1 MAGCSIEEAHNAHK
15 VAKQSQPHLSGQN
28 SVVSSVT
35 SSAKVASTKLLT
47 MSTAPSTAASTHSI
61 VVEGIM
67 YIHAA
72 DQPPPIPSS
81 TAYTVRVTD
90 STTLITVPSTH
101 WEPPSPG
108 SIDSSSSS
116 YLALSGPLK
125 ASVDWH
131 TLSCSIADLN
141 PEDSEVSPIPSC
153 TAHVL
158 LAKARDM
165 PFLLDSGASIHISP
179 EQSDF
184 KCLHLIMVHP
194 IKGFNRSSTTAI
206 GMGDIDLCTGAGC
219 KLCLRDVLF
228 VPTCMTHLLSVS
240 SLAITGYNFIT
251 FGPANCWIS
260 DKFNKIIVR
269 GFLDKSTKLY
279 PLNCDSAHVMRSMAL
294 LARCTPNLV
303 TWH

>member
-1 MAGCSIEEAHNAHK
+1 MAGCSIKEACNAHK
-15 VAKQSQPHLSGQN
+15 AAKQSQPHLSGQN
-28 SVVSSVT
+28 SAVPSVT
-35 SSAKVASTKLLT
+35 SSAIIASTELLT
-47 MSTAPSTAASTHSI
+47 TSTAPSTAASTHSI

-67 YIHAA
+67 YTCAA

-81 TAYTVRVTD
+81 MAYTICVTD
-90 STTLITVPSTH
+90 STTPITMPSAH

-141 PEDSEVSPIPSC
+141 PKDSEVSPIPSH

-158 LAKARDM
+158 LAKAWDM
-165 PFLLDSGASIHISP
+165 PFLLDSGTSIHISP
-179 EQSDF
+179 ERSDF
-184 KCLHLIMVHP
+184 KHLCLIMAHP

-206 GMGDIDLCTGAGC
+206 SVGDIDLCTGTGH

-228 VPTCMTHLLSVS
+228 VPSCTTRLLSVS

-251 FGPANCWIS
+251 SGPANCWIS
-260 DKFNKIIVR
+260 DKFNKIIAR

-279 PLNCDSAHVMRSMAL
+279 PLNCDSTHVMHSMAL